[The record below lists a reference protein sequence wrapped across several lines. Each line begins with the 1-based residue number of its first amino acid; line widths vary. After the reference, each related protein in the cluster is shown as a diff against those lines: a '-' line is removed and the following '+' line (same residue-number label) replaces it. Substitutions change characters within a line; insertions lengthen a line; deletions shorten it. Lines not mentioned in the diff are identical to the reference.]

1 MFRMFQANLR
11 VIEEIARLNRFGHD
25 AISSLK
31 ESLNEL
37 ARGEPDAWRLA
48 EEALKIFSE
57 KA

>member
-1 MFRMFQANLR
+1 MGSEMCIRD
-11 VIEEIARLNRFGHD
+11 RLNRFGHD

-31 ESLNEL
+31 ESLDEL

-48 EEALKIFSE
+48 EEALKILSE